1 MLGYYSNWGGA
12 FFGFGA
18 YALGGRHFFGE
29 FRLRHRSF
37 PLWVTYFSRI
47 WSIMLGKLPFMDGVA
62 VFPSINATLPSLLFY
77 RHRLI
82 THLLT
87 HIFFHLGVFFLFG
100 AGRLALIRSQP
111 HLAISYYTQAMHA
124 QKQYRNLHYISYW
137 EMAIS
142 YLALWDLSGS
152 LGCWRVLEAEGNVSL
167 LLSFRLSV
175 SIFRVFSPFFLYL
188 VIIDL
193 LTYAMPCLI

>member
-1 MLGYYSNWGGA
+1 MLL
-12 FFGFGA
+12 FGA
-18 YALGGRHFFGE
+18 IIGADVSGHSLASGPTLFEHFFGE
-29 FRLRHRSF
+29 LWLRWSCF
-37 PLWVTYFSRI
+37 NETPPILLFFVTGIAFHA
-47 WSIMLGKLPFMDGVA
+47 L
-62 VFPSINATLPSLLFY
+62 THLPS
-77 RHRLI
+77 
-82 THLLT
+82 
-87 HIFFHLGVFFLFG
+87 FHLGVFFLFG

-167 LLSFRLSV
+167 LSFHLSV
-175 SIFRVFSPFFLYL
+175 WIFRVFFFFFVSRY
-188 VIIDL
+188 D
-193 LTYAMPCLI
+193 

>member
-1 MLGYYSNWGGA
+1 MLL
-12 FFGFGA
+12 FGA
-18 YALGGRHFFGE
+18 IIGADVSGRSLASGPTLFRHFFGE
-29 FRLRHRSF
+29 LRLRWSRSNEN
-37 PLWVTYFSRI
+37 PP
-47 WSIMLGKLPFMDGVA
+47 M
-62 VFPSINATLPSLLFY
+62 LLFFATGMALSRAY
-77 RHRLI
+77 SP
-82 THLLT
+82 TF
-87 HIFFHLGVFFLFG
+87 FFHLGVFFLFG

-167 LLSFRLSV
+167 LLSFHLSV
-175 SIFRVFSPFFLYL
+175 WIFVSSFFFFVSRY
-188 VIIDL
+188 D
-193 LTYAMPCLI
+193 

>member
-1 MLGYYSNWGGA
+1 MKP
-12 FFGFGA
+12 
-18 YALGGRHFFGE
+18 HP
-29 FRLRHRSF
+29 SF
-37 PLWVTYFSRI
+37 S
-47 WSIMLGKLPFMDGVA
+47 
-62 VFPSINATLPSLLFY
+62 SLMPAWPY
-77 RHRLI
+77 H
-82 THLLT
+82 TLT
-87 HIFFHLGVFFLFG
+87 HPPFIHLGVFFLFG

-167 LLSFRLSV
+167 LLSFHLSV
-175 SIFRVFSPFFLYL
+175 WIFRVFLFFFASRYDWLHQLTPCHFVQYSGVKRYTRTAWLYVSL
-188 VIIDL
+188 NL
-193 LTYAMPCLI
+193 LRKTRRRRRKRLG

>member
-1 MLGYYSNWGGA
+1 VCPYVGLLLGRM

-18 YALGGRHFFGE
+18 YTSLASLGYVLGLFDLSLEDVVYPVRQTPLRGWSGRISLNQP
-29 FRLRHRSF
+29 RPSF
-37 PLWVTYFSRI
+37 SSMSPAS
-47 WSIMLGKLPFMDGVA
+47 A
-62 VFPSINATLPSLLFY
+62 HHA
-77 RHRLI
+77 
-82 THLLT
+82 LT
-87 HIFFHLGVFFLFG
+87 HPPSFHLGVFFLFG

-124 QKQYRNLHYISYW
+124 QQQYRNLHYISYW

-167 LLSFRLSV
+167 LLSFCLSV
-175 SIFRVFSPFFLYL
+175 
-188 VIIDL
+188 
-193 LTYAMPCLI
+193 